1 MTQKTFIADEYQAS
15 VAVGDEV
22 ILIESRYEDGRNSK
36 WKVVPFTGEGIGGN
50 MNPEIKRA
58 HGWRGTSYGVA
69 VYAHGVRRVTK
80 VSDCED
86 PYTGYTVQKITV
98 GRDLCPDMD

>member
-1 MTQKTFIADEYQAS
+1 MTQKTFVADEYQAS

-22 ILIESRYEDGRNSK
+22 ILIEYRYGDGINSK
-36 WKVVPFTGEGIGGN
+36 WKIVPFAGEGIGGN
-50 MNPEIKRA
+50 INPEIKRI

-80 VSDCED
+80 VSDCKD

-98 GRDLCPDMD
+98 GRDLRPNMD